1 MTTATPRPASTHEA
15 PPQHLTGRLRLIL
28 AVLLVA
34 QFMLA
39 VDFSILNVALPAI
52 GDDLGFTLG
61 GLQWIATAFALC
73 AAGFTLFFGRIGD
86 LIGRK
91 RIFLGSLAL
100 LGVASLAGGLAPTPE
115 ILIVAR
121 IAQGLATVAAT
132 PAGLALLTTSFPE
145 GALRQK
151 ALGLN
156 GALMSAG
163 FTAGAVLGGV
173 LTDLLSWRWAF
184 FINVP
189 VALAVL
195 LVAPTVVAESRPAV
209 RPRIDLPGALSVT
222 LGLLGVV
229 YGLTQAGEHGWIH
242 PLATAGLLAG
252 AVLLGLFYLV
262 ERHAV
267 QPLVPLRVLRKP
279 TVAWGNLLGLLAFV
293 TETSLVYLLTL
304 YLQKTLGFTALAAGL
319 AFGVLGL
326 GTVTGGLLAPR
337 VIARTSTVA
346 VLVGGGLLQ
355 TVSTAVLLLLGDT
368 SAALGLLLSATFLG
382 GVGNMLVIVGFMV
395 TATTGLPDH
404 EQGLATGF
412 ASMSQQVGIT
422 MGTPI
427 MSAIVTAATGSVVT
441 GAAILH
447 GVSVAIA
454 VNAVLVLLSVLAVAL
469 LSVSKSPAAAYGP
482 TGIRSN
488 VVSLGLTR
496 TALFDAPGGVVDQL
510 AQRFRLTPDRAVD
523 HFVRAERRLPTRR
536 IGTPDEVAGVLAHLL
551 SPLAAQVIG
560 AEWAVDSGA
569 LRQL

>member
-1 MTTATPRPASTHEA
+1 MTTTSLPSSAVQA
-15 PPQHLTGRLRLIL
+15 PPRRLTGRLRLTL

-52 GDDLGFTLG
+52 GDDLGFSLS

-100 LGVASLAGGLAPTPE
+100 LGAASLAGGLAPTPE

-121 IAQGLATVAAT
+121 IAQGLATAAAT

-145 GALRQK
+145 GPLRQK

-173 LTDLLSWRWAF
+173 LTDVLSWRWAF

-195 LVAPTVVAESRPAV
+195 LVAPAVIAESRPAV
-209 RPRIDLPGALSVT
+209 RPRLDLPGALSVT

-229 YGLTQAGEHGWIH
+229 YGLTQAGEHGWTH
-242 PLATAGLLAG
+242 PLALAGLVAG
-252 AVLLGLFYLV
+252 IVLLGLFFLI
-262 ERHAV
+262 ERRAA
-267 QPLVPLRVLRKP
+267 QPLVPLNVLRKP
-279 TVAWGNLLGLLAFV
+279 TVAWGNLIGLLAFV

-319 AFGVLGL
+319 SFGVLGL
-326 GTVTGGLLAPR
+326 GTVAGGLLAPK

-346 VLVGGGLLQ
+346 VLVGGGVLQ
-355 TVSTAVLLLLGDT
+355 AVSTAALLLLGDT
-368 SAALGLLLSATFLG
+368 SASMGLLLPATFLG

-395 TATTGLPDH
+395 TATTGLPDR
-404 EQGLATGF
+404 EQGLATGL
-412 ASMSQQVGIT
+412 ASMSQQIGIT

-427 MSAIVTAATGSVVT
+427 MSAIVTAATAGVAT
-441 GAAILH
+441 GAAVLH
-447 GVSVAIA
+447 GVTVAIA
-454 VNAVLVLLSVLAVAL
+454 VNAALVLLGVLLA
-469 LSVSKSPAAAYGP
+469 
-482 TGIRSN
+482 
-488 VVSLGLTR
+488 
-496 TALFDAPGGVVDQL
+496 ALFLRG
-510 AQRFRLTPDRAVD
+510 
-523 HFVRAERRLPTRR
+523 RR
-536 IGTPDEVAGVLAHLL
+536 
-551 SPLAAQVIG
+551 G
-560 AEWAVDSGA
+560 A
-569 LRQL
+569 